1 MNFKQLQYFLVTA
14 QNGSIAAA
22 ARELDIAQPAISQQ
36 LANLEHE
43 LRTTLFDRD
52 FRGVSLTDSGRIFL
66 EYAKSVVL
74 QIDKAKQQ
82 LSELESHPAGE
93 VSVGMTQSISNVL
106 SAAII
111 AEVEAAYPDIEIQ
124 LNTGVSSRV
133 HYWLDHQEVD
143 IAIAY
148 RQPLEG
154 RAVKVLPLL
163 REKLYA
169 VFSNRSDSRYNALSQ
184 RKNISFAELAGYQVI
199 VPNQRSALATIL
211 HNYEA
216 ETGITLQYKTS
227 AGQLMAA
234 LQRVTEKDEMLIM
247 PSSAFFHLEAS
258 RLVNS
263 LLITEPEI
271 EGEIVL
277 MTAADRP
284 QTKAVYTVCGII
296 SKVVQ
301 QVYNE
306 QKWRGTLLQR

>member
-14 QNGSIAAA
+14 QNGSIASA
-22 ARELDIAQPAISQQ
+22 ARALDIAQPAISQQ

-74 QIDKAKQQ
+74 QIDQVKQQ
-82 LSELESHPAGE
+82 LSELESHPAGV
-93 VSVGMTQSISNVL
+93 VSVGMTQSISHVL
-106 SAAII
+106 ATAII

-148 RQPLEG
+148 YQPLEG
-154 RAVKVLPLL
+154 RAVKAVPMLK
-163 REKLYA
+163 EQLYA
-169 VFSNRSDSRYNALSQ
+169 VFSNRLDSDYQALLSRN
-184 RKNISFAELAGYQVI
+184 KISFAELAKYQVT

-211 HNYEA
+211 HSYEA
-216 ETGITLQYKTS
+216 KTGITLQHKTP
-227 AGQLMAA
+227 AGQLMNA

-247 PSSAFFHLEAS
+247 PSSVFYHLEAS
-258 RLVNS
+258 QQVHS

-271 EGEIVL
+271 EGEILL
-277 MTAADRP
+277 MTAADKP
-284 QTKAVYTVCGII
+284 QSKAVHTVCNII
-296 SKVVQ
+296 GKVVQ
-301 QVYNE
+301 QAYYE
-306 QKWRGTLLQR
+306 QKWRGRLLYR